1 MQVLTQAFGDLRT
14 NCYIIKADFGSLI
27 IDPGFGAFSWCMQNA
42 NDALAVLCT
51 HAHFDHIYD
60 AKKLKDE
67 LNVPIYMPRDDDI
80 LASSDPFC
88 MLREPLK
95 ADILIKPNE
104 SVKIGD
110 FACTFHH
117 FAGHCPG
124 CSAIEIDGLNDTWFC
139 GDFLFKNSV
148 GRWDFEFSSGVAM
161 KESLERV
168 LLEKR
173 NLKLYC
179 GHGPSTYL
187 DDERENIQRIID
199 MHIWR

>member
-95 ADILIKPNE
+95 ADILIKPNA

-110 FACTFHH
+110 FTCTFHH
-117 FAGHCPG
+117 FPGHCPG

-148 GRWDFEFSSGVAM
+148 GRWDFEFSSGAAM

-187 DDERENIQRIID
+187 DDERENIRHIID